1 MKSKEYSFL
10 APRAVGPVAMDT
22 NDVEGYSHLAQLG
35 IHFDPRHVAMAANA
49 YAMDDQQGG
58 ITTPSIGTPIQFLQ
72 TWLPGFVRTVTAART
87 IDQLCGILTAG
98 SWDDEEIVQGVLE
111 PVGEAVPYGDYSNVP
126 LASYNTN
133 FERRTVVRY
142 ENGFSVAR
150 LEEAR
155 AARMRVNAAQE
166 KRSTATVSLE
176 IQRNLIGFR
185 GYNNGANRTYG
196 FLNDPSLPAYVTVA
210 TGAASSTLWANKTFL
225 EITADI
231 RTAFAALQNRAQGH
245 IKSESVLTLSLPVS
259 QEAYLSVTSTTG
271 QQTVRQWI
279 RETYPN
285 LRVVAVPELG
295 LANGGQNVFY
305 LYAETIDDGS
315 SDDSRVWLQVVPAK
329 LYTMGVQVRSKDTVE
344 DFGNATAG
352 VMLKRPFAV
361 VRYTGI

>member
-1 MKSKEYSFL
+1 MKSKEHSFQ
-10 APRAVGPVAMDT
+10 APRNVGPVAMDT
-22 NDVEGYSHLAQLG
+22 NDVEGYGHLAQLG
-35 IHFDPRHVAMAANA
+35 IRFDPRHVAMAASA

-58 ITTPSIGTPIQFLQ
+58 VTTPSIGTPIQFLQ
-72 TWLPGFVRTVTAART
+72 TWLPGFVRTLTAART
-87 IDQLCGILTAG
+87 IDLLCGIATVG
-98 SWDDEEIVQGVLE
+98 SWDDEEVVQGVLE
-111 PVGEAVPYGDYSNVP
+111 PVGEAVPYGDYSNIP

-155 AARMRVNAAQE
+155 AARMRVNSTQE
-166 KRSTATVSLE
+166 KRLSAMQSLE

-185 GYNNGANRTYG
+185 GYNNGSNRTYG
-196 FLNDPSLPAYVTVA
+196 FLNDPALPAYVTVA
-210 TGAASSTLWANKTFL
+210 TGAASSTLWAQKTFL
-225 EITADI
+225 EITADL
-231 RTAFAALQNRAQGH
+231 RTAFAALQNRGQGH
-245 IKSESVLTLSLPVS
+245 IKSTMPLTLAIPVS

-285 LRVVAVPELG
+285 LRVEAVPELG

-305 LYAETIDDGS
+305 LYAETLDDGS
-315 SDDSRVWLQVVPAK
+315 SDDNRVWLQVVPAK
-329 LYTMGVQVRSKDTVE
+329 LQTLGVMVRSKDTVE

-352 VMLKRPFAV
+352 VMLKRPVGV
-361 VRYTGI
+361 VRYSGI